1 MLNFV
6 YSVTYVECHIKTP
19 YGECRYAERNKKA
32 PYAECR
38 YAECHGALQIVHLTL
53 VLSRGKNSSLF
64 MPRASGPKR
73 KKGFV

>member
-1 MLNFV
+1 VLT
-6 YSVTYVECHIKTP
+6 VTYAECHIKTP
-19 YGECRYAERNKKA
+19 YGECRHAERHIKA
-32 PYAECR
+32 PYTECR

-53 VLSRGKNSSLF
+53 VLSKGKHESLF